1 MNLIVN
7 VSLGGEVVELEQL
20 TPKEYELVRRE
31 CVRQFL
37 ELARKKRKTKEDIS
51 HLEHWSVFLHRT
63 FSEVFPSHD
72 QQRDTLTVYLLALI
86 PQ

>member
-7 VSLGGEVVELEQL
+7 VSLGGEVVELKQL

-63 FSEVFPSHD
+63 FSEVFDIGTEDIDSY
-72 QQRDTLTVYLLALI
+72 REVKI
-86 PQ
+86 GK